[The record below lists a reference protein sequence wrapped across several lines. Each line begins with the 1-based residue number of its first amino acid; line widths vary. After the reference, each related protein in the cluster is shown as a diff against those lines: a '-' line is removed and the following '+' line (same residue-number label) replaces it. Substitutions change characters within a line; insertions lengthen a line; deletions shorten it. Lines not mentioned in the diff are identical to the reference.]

1 MIIAAYQ
8 RVIWKVYEQHFF
20 HSEIFL
26 SPINPDSLTLSHR
39 YGGLSRMPFSTVQ
52 QAIITAQLTSLIST
66 TSPQMM
72 NYYQRKVARFQ
83 PQIVVPNN
91 SPTTS
96 AKHRAF
102 QKSNSP
108 MSTKPSNQNCFWPN
122 FGTPSENSESSAG
135 TPRTPWN
142 SPLSVPPLT
151 LPNSLFSPASATL
164 LGHTNTLRIHT
175 APNPT
180 RFNYYQNNFQSNTL
194 LSYAV
199 NQSNLDKSCDD
210 SCEPFS
216 PLRTEIARDE
226 PDEEIEYETKEGMT
240 AQYVHSTATPY
251 NSPFISGMNSAEQC
265 PLDSFIEPQCAENTL
280 EQQPE
285 GCVYIPCP
293 VRLAECKHCLET
305 IKERMIAQYLHSPA
319 TPYYSP
325 IQARHQS
332 TILLDANE
340 IFDLISSTRKC
351 E

>member
-20 HSEIFL
+20 HSQTSL
-26 SPINPDSLTLSHR
+26 SPISPDSLSLSHR
-39 YGGLSRMPFSTVQ
+39 YRGVSRMPFSTVQ

-96 AKHRAF
+96 AKHRAY
-102 QKSNSP
+102 QKSHSP
-108 MSTKPSNQNCFWPN
+108 MSAKPS
-122 FGTPSENSESSAG
+122 NSESSAG

-142 SPLSVPPLT
+142 SPLSVPSLT
-151 LPNSLFSPASATL
+151 LSNPLFSPASATL

-180 RFNYYQNNFQSNTL
+180 RFNYYQKNFQSNTL
-194 LSYAV
+194 QSYAV
-199 NQSNLDKSCDD
+199 NQLHLEKSCDD
-210 SCEPFS
+210 TCEPFS
-216 PLRTEIARDE
+216 PLRTEIARDGPE
-226 PDEEIEYETKEGMT
+226 EEIEYETKEGMT

-251 NSPFISGMNSAEQC
+251 NSPFISGMNSTERC
-265 PLDSFIEPQCAENTL
+265 PLDSFVEPQCAERDS

-285 GCVYIPCP
+285 GCAYIPCP
-293 VRLAECKHCLET
+293 VRLAECKRCLET

-340 IFDLISSTRKC
+340 IFDLISSPRKC

>member
-1 MIIAAYQ
+1 LSQTRRTMIIAAYQ

-20 HSEIFL
+20 HSQTSL
-26 SPINPDSLTLSHR
+26 SPISPDSLSLSHR
-39 YGGLSRMPFSTVQ
+39 YRGVSRMPFSTVQ

-96 AKHRAF
+96 AKHRAY
-102 QKSNSP
+102 QKSHSP
-108 MSTKPSNQNCFWPN
+108 MSAKPS
-122 FGTPSENSESSAG
+122 NSESSAG

-142 SPLSVPPLT
+142 SPLSVPSLT
-151 LPNSLFSPASATL
+151 LSNPLFSPASATL

-194 LSYAV
+194 QSYAV
-199 NQSNLDKSCDD
+199 NQLHLEKSCDD
-210 SCEPFS
+210 TCEPFS
-216 PLRTEIARDE
+216 PLRTEIARDGPE
-226 PDEEIEYETKEGMT
+226 EEIEYETKEGMT

-251 NSPFISGMNSAEQC
+251 NSPFISGMNSTERC
-265 PLDSFIEPQCAENTL
+265 PLDSFVEPQCAERDS

-285 GCVYIPCP
+285 GCAYIPCP
-293 VRLAECKHCLET
+293 VRLAENDC
-305 IKERMIAQYLHSPA
+305 AVPA
-319 TPYYSP
+319 LTRNP
-325 IQARHQS
+325 
-332 TILLDANE
+332 LLQPNTGPPSVYHLTGCQRN
-340 IFDLISSTRKC
+340 I
-351 E
+351 